1 MDTVTLPR
9 PDPLAV
15 PRRRFT
21 SAEVER
27 MVQVGILSKDDHV
40 ELIHGELIEMGK
52 QGKAHW
58 RAVQALL
65 NWFAR
70 RIPADVAMA
79 SQGPLRLAD
88 GEEPEPDL
96 FLFPTSMDV
105 NDVRGGDVIIA
116 IEIADS
122 SFTKDRQIKAPLYA
136 AHGVREYWIVALE
149 QRITL
154 VFRLVNGAYGEPA
167 EIAFDAPLTA
177 TDIAELLVIKNV
189 I

>member
-1 MDTVTLPR
+1 
-9 PDPLAV
+9 
-15 PRRRFT
+15 
-21 SAEVER
+21 

-58 RAVQALL
+58 RAVQALV

-70 RIPADVAMA
+70 RLPADISMA

-96 FLFPTSMDV
+96 FLFPTGMDV
-105 NDVRGGDVIIA
+105 NEVRGGDVLLA
-116 IEIADS
+116 VEIADS
-122 SFTKDRQIKAPLYA
+122 SFSKDRDLKAPLYA
-136 AHGVREYWIVALE
+136 EHGVREYWIVGLE
-149 QRITL
+149 KRETL
-154 VFRLVNGAYGEPA
+154 VFRLANGVYGEPTLVG
-167 EIAFDAPLTA
+167 FDAALSVPG
-177 TDIAELLVIKNV
+177 IAEPLVIKGL